1 PKELMAGSDTDEALM
16 ARVVARD
23 QRALRALMDRHM
35 GRAIG
40 LAIRVAGNAEAD
52 DIAQEAFLRVWSRA
66 GSFNPQAGR
75 FTTWLY
81 RIVLNLAIDARR
93 RPQHGPIDEA
103 FEVASTDPGP
113 ADALIA
119 GEEGR
124 CLARAMAALP
134 ERQRAAI
141 ALFHMEGLSGRE
153 AAQAMEISEKA
164 FESLLNR
171 ARNALKAQVEKTYVR
186 NGRLA

>member
-1 PKELMAGSDTDEALM
+1 MAGSDTDEALM
-16 ARVVARD
+16 ALVVARD

-66 GSFNPQAGR
+66 SSFDPQTGR

-93 RPQHGPIDEA
+93 RPRHGSVDEA
-103 FEVASTDPGP
+103 LEVPWDGRGP
-113 ADALIA
+113 A
-119 GEEGR
+119 EELLAAEQQR
-124 CLARAMAALP
+124 SLARAMAALP

-153 AAQAMEISEKA
+153 AAQAMDVSEKA
-164 FESLLNR
+164 FESLLTR
-171 ARNALKAQVEKTYVR
+171 ARRALKAQVQKTTVT
-186 NGRLA
+186 NGR